1 MLDDILYIYD
11 KNFGRSNSLL
21 KLYKDL
27 TKGKKGRRPVAYI
40 DLLRVTVVMLH
51 STLEDFLR
59 NLLTW
64 RLPISTKD
72 KLNKIPLFSSDYDPR
87 KTKFELGELIE
98 HKDKNVSEIIHLSI
112 IKYLDGESFNNTTD
126 INSALLNIN
135 LQVDENIRKHY
146 TELDKMIKRR
156 HKIVHQ
162 ADKDN
167 LKNLS
172 NHKLETIE
180 LQNVELWQKTVDQFV
195 IETIKKL
202 RTNG

>member
-1 MLDDILYIYD
+1 MIDDIIYIYD

-27 TKGKKGRRPVAYI
+27 TIGKKGRRPVAYI

-51 STLEDFLR
+51 STLEDYLR

-64 RLPISTKD
+64 KLPNSTKE
-72 KLNKIPLFSSDYDPR
+72 KLNKIPLYSSEYDPR

-98 HKDKNVSEIIHLSI
+98 HKDKKISELINLSVV
-112 IKYLDGESFNNTTD
+112 KYLDGESFNNTTD

-135 LQVDENIRKHY
+135 LHVDDSIKKY
-146 TELDKMIKRR
+146 YGELDKMIKRR
-156 HKIVHQ
+156 HKIVHK

-167 LKNLS
+167 LKNIS
-172 NHKLETIE
+172 NHNLETID

-195 IETIKKL
+195 LETIKKL
-202 RTNG
+202 RN

>member
-64 RLPISTKD
+64 RLPNSTKD

-87 KTKFELGELIE
+87 KTKFELG
-98 HKDKNVSEIIHLSI
+98 
-112 IKYLDGESFNNTTD
+112 
-126 INSALLNIN
+126 
-135 LQVDENIRKHY
+135 
-146 TELDKMIKRR
+146 
-156 HKIVHQ
+156 
-162 ADKDN
+162 
-167 LKNLS
+167 
-172 NHKLETIE
+172 
-180 LQNVELWQKTVDQFV
+180 
-195 IETIKKL
+195 
-202 RTNG
+202 